1 MGIERNRRE
10 LLISAGAM
18 GLLGFGGGAMAQA
31 KAPVIMANPYGSPNN
46 AMLELMVQQK
56 FLEDFGLDPKLLNVA
71 DGSKIVS
78 GLVGGDIDI
87 STMSGFGQ
95 VLPAIEKGGRMK
107 ILAVAMLRVQG
118 ALFTS
123 NADIKS
129 LKDLEGRNVGTGAIG
144 ALLHQLVVALLKKK
158 GVDHTK
164 VNFVNIGSSV
174 DVFRAVTAG
183 TVDAGM
189 GDVTYVDEQEKY
201 KIRLIPESDM
211 STELGEYTYQG
222 AYTTQ
227 AAIDTKRDV
236 LVRTLAAF
244 GKLYRFVHDPASKDA
259 FLKARKT
266 AVPTASNEENEAL
279 WRFIQRTKPFAANL
293 VLTPERLDYMQKLN
307 VELGVQQKA
316 LPFEQVADMSLAR
329 DAVKLLG
336 GDI

>member
-201 KIRLIPESDM
+201 KIRLRD
-211 STELGEYTYQG
+211 GDGGDGGG
-222 AYTTQ
+222 AP
-227 AAIDTKRDV
+227 AAAPGGGGGPGV
-236 LVRTLAAF
+236 LV
-244 GKLYRFVHDPASKDA
+244 G
-259 FLKARKT
+259 
-266 AVPTASNEENEAL
+266 
-279 WRFIQRTKPFAANL
+279 
-293 VLTPERLDYMQKLN
+293 
-307 VELGVQQKA
+307 
-316 LPFEQVADMSLAR
+316 
-329 DAVKLLG
+329 
-336 GDI
+336 

>member
-1 MGIERNRRE
+1 MRVDQHDRPHRPPP
-10 LLISAGAM
+10 
-18 GLLGFGGGAMAQA
+18 
-31 KAPVIMANPYGSPNN
+31 APHADRPRPTTPPPNN
-46 AMLELMVQQK
+46 
-56 FLEDFGLDPKLLNVA
+56 PPP
-71 DGSKIVS
+71 
-78 GLVGGDIDI
+78 
-87 STMSGFGQ
+87 
-95 VLPAIEKGGRMK
+95 PA
-107 ILAVAMLRVQG
+107 
-118 ALFTS
+118 FTT
-123 NADIKS
+123 IP
-129 LKDLEGRNVGTGAIG
+129 L
-144 ALLHQLVVALLKKK
+144 QLVAKLRK
-158 GVDHTK
+158 
-164 VNFVNIGSSV
+164 
-174 DVFRAVTAG
+174 DVESREQELAAF
-183 TVDAGM
+183 
-189 GDVTYVDEQEKY
+189 QEKY